1 MKRKTVMTIHIKK
14 PGIILASNSPRRREL
29 LALAGIKFD
38 IIPAYFDEESVPFME
53 PSEYTKL
60 LAEQKALEIAKSY
73 PEHMVIGADTIVVID
88 SQILNKPASKN
99 DAAKMLG
106 MLSGRTHTVFTGY
119 CLACLAEHRII
130 TGSVS
135 TDVTFKSLGNEEIE
149 WYTNTDE
156 PYDKAGGYA
165 VQGAGVFMIESINGS
180 YTNVIGLPVSTV
192 LSRLL
197 ETGFI
202 SYSKKSGS
210 M

>member
-1 MKRKTVMTIHIKK
+1 MTIHIKK

-29 LALAGIKFD
+29 LGLAGIEFD
-38 IIPAYFDEESVPFME
+38 VIPASFDEESVPFME

-60 LAEQKALEIAKSY
+60 LAEQKALETARNY

-88 SQILNKPASKN
+88 SQILNKPTSRS
-99 DAAKMLG
+99 DAVRMLG
-106 MLSGRTHTVFTGY
+106 MLSGRTHTVFTGF

-130 TGSVS
+130 TDSVA
-135 TDVTFKSLGNEEIE
+135 TDVRFKNLSNEEIE
-149 WYTNTDE
+149 WYASTDE

-192 LSRLL
+192 LSHLM

-202 SYSKKSGS
+202 SYSNFKSKIK
-210 M
+210 